1 MQSYIDFANKNGV
14 VLLEKGKCQF
24 CGANVSDGIKDCVD
38 LFNNKLDASLNFYN
52 PENYIYKFLS
62 VDAHT
67 LQHPEIH
74 GRWNNHLH
82 LTRLHL
88 ILKYKI
94 NWTYKSS
101 TILSNCLNKYKQT
114 HLDEY
119 LIPPR
124 PLERGSLT
132 ITDIINHS
140 QNEQK
145 FKEMIKRWSVEVYT
159 SWNKYHIT
167 VEKIAE
173 NYIDNTSS

>member
-1 MQSYIDFANKNGV
+1 MQSYIDFANKNGI

-24 CGANVSDGIKDCVD
+24 CGADVSAGIKECVD
-38 LFNNKLDASLNFYN
+38 MFNNELDSSLDFYHPDN
-52 PENYIYKFLS
+52 LIYKFLI

-67 LQHPEIH
+67 LQHPEVH

-82 LTRLHL
+82 LSRLHL
-88 ILKYKI
+88 ILNHKI

-101 TILSNCLNKYKQT
+101 TRLSRCLNKYKQT

-119 LIPPR
+119 LIPPG

-132 ITDIINHS
+132 ITDIISHS
-140 QNEQK
+140 KNEQK
-145 FKEMIKRWSVEVYT
+145 LKEMIGRWAMEVYT
-159 SWNKYHIT
+159 SWDQYHRT

-173 NYIDNTSS
+173 KYINNTSG